1 MFLVLGYTLAM
12 LYSKLKTDLVTAQK
26 AGDHILVDAL
36 KLLSSELSYA
46 QVDFKEGELPDEVVV
61 KVLMK
66 EAKKRRDSIEIY
78 EKLGSME
85 RVDQEK
91 YELKIIEGYLPQ
103 MMSEEEVLVEV
114 EKTASET
121 GLTGGRLMGAVMG
134 KLKGK
139 VDGGIV
145 QRVVMAKFP

>member
-1 MFLVLGYTLAM
+1 MVLAYNLAM

-26 AGDHILVDAL
+26 AGDHKLVDAL

-46 QVDFKEGELPDEVVV
+46 QVDFKDGELSDEVVV

-78 EKLGSME
+78 EKLSSME

-91 YELKIIEGYLPQ
+91 YELKVIESYLPQ
-103 MMSEEEVLVEV
+103 MMSEEEVGLEV
-114 EKTASET
+114 DKTAVET

-134 KLKGK
+134 KLRGK
-139 VDGGIV
+139 VDGGVV
-145 QRVVMAKFP
+145 QKVVMAKFPG

>member
-1 MFLVLGYTLAM
+1 M
-12 LYSKLKTDLVTAQK
+12 LYSKLKSDIVTAQK
-26 AGDHILVDAL
+26 AGDHKLVDAL

-46 QVDFKEGELPDEVVV
+46 QVDFKDGELPDEAVV

-66 EAKKRRDSIEIY
+66 EAKKRRDSVEIF

-85 RVDQEK
+85 RVEQEK
-91 YELKIIEGYLPQ
+91 YELGVIEGYLPA
-103 MMSEEEVLVEV
+103 MMNEEDVALEVD
-114 EKTASET
+114 KTAKET

-139 VDGGIV
+139 VDGGVV
-145 QRVVMAKFP
+145 QRVVMQKFPN